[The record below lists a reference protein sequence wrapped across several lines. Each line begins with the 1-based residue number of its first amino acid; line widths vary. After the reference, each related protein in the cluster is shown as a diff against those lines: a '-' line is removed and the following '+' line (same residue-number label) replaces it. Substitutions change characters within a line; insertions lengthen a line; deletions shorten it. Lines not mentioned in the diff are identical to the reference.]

1 MITMKAKILI
11 NGRGGCGKSTLTS
24 IISKKLAQNNKV
36 LVIDIDEGNIGI
48 NKILGVERP
57 ETTFMEYCGGRGR
70 VMSELVQVILQQED
84 AVRIID
90 EIRFDDLA
98 EPFAIWKGNLGFIQM
113 GKIDDPGEGCSCPI
127 SNLALDFIT
136 NLKLED
142 NQVVIVD
149 TSAGV
154 EHIGQ
159 GVAGGID
166 ELITVVDGSNDAI
179 LLANKINEM
188 SKKAGRENFVILNK
202 VDENIEDLMKE
213 KLDDDINIIG
223 KINYNSLISQ
233 SNINGIELDI
243 ENITGI
249 DEIIEKL

>member
-1 MITMKAKILI
+1 MKAKILI

-24 IISKKLAQNNKV
+24 IISKKIAQENKV

-48 NKILGVERP
+48 NEILGVKRP

-70 VMSELVQVILQQED
+70 VMGELVKVILQQDD
-84 AVRIID
+84 AVHIVD
-90 EIRFDDLA
+90 EISFDDLG
-98 EPFAIWKGNLGFIQM
+98 EPFATWKGNLGFMQM
-113 GKIDDPGEGCSCPI
+113 GKIDNPGEGCSCPI

-142 NQVVIVD
+142 NQVVLID

-166 ELITVVDGSNDAI
+166 ELITIVDGSNDAI
-179 LLANKINEM
+179 LLANKINSM
-188 SKKAGRENFVILNK
+188 SKKADKENLVILNK
-202 VDENIEDLMKE
+202 VDESIEELLKD
-213 KLDDDINIIG
+213 KLDDDLNIIG
-223 KINYNSLISQ
+223 KIDYEPIISQ
-233 SNINGIELDI
+233 SNITGTELDI
-243 ENITGI
+243 DNINGI
-249 DEIIEKL
+249 DEIIAKL

>member
-1 MITMKAKILI
+1 M
-11 NGRGGCGKSTLTS
+11 G
-24 IISKKLAQNNKV
+24 
-36 LVIDIDEGNIGI
+36 
-48 NKILGVERP
+48 
-57 ETTFMEYCGGRGR
+57 
-70 VMSELVQVILQQED
+70 ELVKVILQQED
-84 AVRIID
+84 GVHIVD
-90 EIRFDDLA
+90 EISFDDLSK
-98 EPFAIWKGNLGFIQM
+98 PFATWKGNLGFMQM

-179 LLANKINEM
+179 LLANKINSM
-188 SKKAGRENFVILNK
+188 SKKADRENLVILNK
-202 VDENIEDLMKE
+202 VDESIEELLKE
-213 KLDDDINIIG
+213 RLDDDINIIG
-223 KINYNSLISQ
+223 KIEYNPLISQ
-233 SNINGIELDI
+233 SNISGVELDI
-243 ENITGI
+243 ENISGI